1 MIKKALPAGWV
12 VSVTASGRGDNSAV
26 VQLYDAA
33 IPCVIAAVQAVT
45 SVARAG
51 PDALIEAL
59 EALSSSE
66 LVGLEMKPG
75 EARLQ

>member
-1 MIKKALPAGWV
+1 MTDKVLPAGWV
-12 VSVTASGRGDNSAV
+12 VSVTTAARGDNSSV

-33 IPCVIAAVQAVT
+33 IPCVTAAVQAVT

>member
-1 MIKKALPAGWV
+1 MIKKASSAGWV
-12 VSVTASGRGDNSAV
+12 VSVTASGRGDSSTV

-45 SVARAG
+45 SIARAG